1 MADDG
6 RVPRGL
12 GGGGFSEA
20 PVGLAGV
27 AHELP
32 ARVVTSEELAERFVD
47 ERGRRLLRPGL
58 LELLTGV
65 SERRWAAEG
74 QYPSDLA
81 AAAAA
86 SAMERSGIAPEA
98 VDLLI
103 FASASHDVAEP
114 ATANRVQVLSGMENA
129 RVFDVKNACNSFVDG
144 LDIAATMIR
153 AGRSE
158 VAVVATGEVLSPF
171 VQTVASGDDRI
182 TSLLGGLTLG
192 DAGAAAVVV
201 PRMEGCL
208 AAVGDGTF
216 LSDGRHWEAAI
227 IRSGGS
233 MMGRDVSAAHF
244 VSDSSTIMR
253 LAGEMIPRVAAE
265 ARKAL
270 GWDADTIDLVIPHQ
284 ASVAKMEE
292 IAERAEVPFERF
304 MIIVGSYGNTAAAS
318 VPVAL
323 SLAFEAGKLGE
334 GDRILLLGGAAG
346 FTASAMP
353 LIAFPAN

>member
-1 MADDG
+1 MAESGRAEHGLPMDAFDG
-6 RVPRGL
+6 PPVAVAGL
-12 GGGGFSEA
+12 
-20 PVGLAGV
+20 

-47 ERGRRLLRPGL
+47 ENGRRLLRPGL

-65 SERRWAAEG
+65 TERRWAAEG

-81 AAAAA
+81 AAAATTA
-86 SAMERSGIAPEA
+86 LQRSGIDPEA

-114 ATANRVQVLSGMENA
+114 ATANRVQVLTGCVNA
-129 RVFDVKNACNSFVDG
+129 RVFDVKNACNSFVEG
-144 LDIAATMIR
+144 LDIAATMLR
-153 AGRSE
+153 AGRSQ

-171 VQTVASGDDRI
+171 VQTVVSDGDRI

-201 PRMEGCL
+201 PRTDGCI
-208 AAVGDGTF
+208 AAVGEGTF
-216 LSDGRHWEAAI
+216 QSDGHHWEAAI

-270 GWDADTIDLVIPHQ
+270 GWEADTVALVVPHQ
-284 ASVAKMEE
+284 ASIAKMEE
-292 IAERAEVPFERF
+292 IAESAEIPFDRF
-304 MIIVGSYGNTAAAS
+304 MTIVGTYGNAAAAS
-318 VPVAL
+318 VPLAL
-323 SLAFEAGKLGE
+323 SLAFESGRVDA
-334 GDRILLLGGAAG
+334 GDRILVLGGAAG

-353 LIAFPAN
+353 LVALSD